1 MERRFP
7 VKEPAAAT
15 PYPRDGTARIAWRR
29 IGLILNSNPSKSTG
43 RNISAQKGPVVRMKD
58 QSIRKVTSTGEVN

>member
-15 PYPRDGTARIAWRR
+15 PYPRDGTVRIAPTVAV
-29 IGLILNSNPSKSTG
+29 GAFS
-43 RNISAQKGPVVRMKD
+43 
-58 QSIRKVTSTGEVN
+58 